1 MKKNKGIYQ
10 TTIDSFKR
18 IEKGVKN
25 E

>member
-10 TTIDSFKR
+10 NTIDSFKI
-18 IEKGVKN
+18 IERGVKN